1 VLLDAFSR
9 RVIGWAMAEHLRASL
24 AIAALDMALKA
35 REVVAQ
41 ALVHHSDRGIQY
53 ACQDYVGRLE
63 QAGILPSMSRV
74 GCPWDNAMAES
85 FMRTLKR
92 EEVDG
97 RAYRDLADAEASIG
111 TFLETTYNRQRLH
124 SALNYQA
131 PELFEAR
138 PPLAPGP
145 MATTECT

>member
-1 VLLDAFSR
+1 
-9 RVIGWAMAEHLRASL
+9 
-24 AIAALDMALKA
+24 
-35 REVVAQ
+35 
-41 ALVHHSDRGIQY
+41 
-53 ACQDYVGRLE
+53 
-63 QAGILPSMSRV
+63 MSRV

-97 RAYRDLADAEASIG
+97 RAYRDLADAEASMG

-124 SALNYQA
+124 SALNYQP

-138 PPLAPGP
+138 PSLPPGP
-145 MATTECT
+145 MTTTECT